1 MSFDIPN
8 ILSKFTKTQR
18 IVALVL
24 LLGTTVVLTL
34 GPSIIESL
42 APDNKSLHNTIKL
55 QRKEIDSLNTD
66 LFNQSQTIID
76 LNRKIV
82 LGQQECTNAMTQRE
96 TEIVQMIRGIKGSLT
111 TPQPERLLKMAPDS
125 GVAMMM
131 IPPEPRQD
139 NTKMLEALNQ
149 LEYKVKHHK

>member
-55 QRKEIDSLNTD
+55 QRKSIDSLNTD
-66 LFNQSQTIID
+66 LFNQSQTILD

-82 LGQQECTNAMTQRE
+82 TGQQECTNAMSQRE
-96 TEIVQMIRGIKGSLT
+96 AEIVQMIRGIKGSLNQVPELRMT
-111 TPQPERLLKMAPDS
+111 TYQDS

-131 IPPEPRQD
+131 VPQERPD
-139 NTKMLEALNQ
+139 NSKMIKALNE

>member
-55 QRKEIDSLNTD
+55 QRKSIDSLNTD
-66 LFNQSQTIID
+66 LFNQSQTILD

-82 LGQQECTNAMTQRE
+82 AGQQECTNAMSQRE
-96 TEIVQMIRGIKGSLT
+96 AEIVQMIRGIKGSLNQVPELRMT
-111 TPQPERLLKMAPDS
+111 TYQDS

-131 IPPEPRQD
+131 VPQERPD
-139 NTKMLEALNQ
+139 NSKMVQALNE